1 MIKVNFGLDFKPSQ
15 RTPEIFPVFVW
26 KSWALNHFETG
37 SKSAPVDLLSQ
48 DISHK
53 DFSEALKQI
62 YPHLTFMEL
71 SRLFSCSRSAGL
83 SDHLAWDQ
91 IFRAYSY
98 HWNNRMEKTVELALT
113 LPLPFQQW
121 MQSHEISPREISP
134 LLSLKEQSTF
144 VPFLEHFIS
153 KFLSRNQGAQLL
165 ELAVELHLMKTPILE
180 LISRPEETV
189 EDWIARLRKIRYPQT
204 ETLDKSIEERLLSLP
219 WTKSFSKRW
228 TRNGDRSGL
237 EVKFLVQSPEDLKN
251 KIKALEE
258 ISQKETHS

>member
-1 MIKVNFGLDFKPSQ
+1 MINVNFGLDFKPSQ
-15 RTPEIFPVFVW
+15 STPEIFPVFVW
-26 KSWALNHFETG
+26 RSWALNHFETG

-53 DFSEALKQI
+53 DFPEALKQI

-83 SDHLAWDQ
+83 ANQLAWDQ

-98 HWNNRMEKTVELALT
+98 NWNTRMEKTVELALT
-113 LPLPFQQW
+113 LPPHFQNW
-121 MQSHEISPREISP
+121 MQEHEISPREISP
-134 LLSLKEQSTF
+134 LLSLKEQSSF
-144 VPFLEHFIS
+144 IPFLEHFTRKS
-153 KFLSRNQGAQLL
+153 LSRNQGAQLL
-165 ELAVELHLMKTPILE
+165 ELAVELHLMKTPISDLFS
-180 LISRPEETV
+180 LPEEMV
-189 EDWIARLRKIRYPQT
+189 EEWIARLRKIRYPQT
-204 ETLDKSIEERLLSLP
+204 ETLDRSIEERLMSLP

-228 TRNGDRSGL
+228 TRIGDRSGL

-258 ISQKETHS
+258 ISQKETPL